1 VFATASIRA
10 IIIAVSRLNDHKEEP
25 SVTMTTVA
33 RRAGVSKTTVS
44 YVLSGKRRISGE
56 VTARVMR
63 AIDELGYRPS
73 SAARSLASRRT
84 LTVGLFCNP
93 TETLRED
100 PYFNQLLGG
109 ALDALGPF
117 GYQLTLYPE
126 LNDHDERPIASHA
139 IDGALMM
146 NPRVDSRDL
155 QAIELARIP
164 FVVVG
169 TPSAPREYFCVDH
182 DQAALIYQ
190 SAEYLVRKG
199 HRRILFI
206 NSPRAYIGTEQRES
220 GFAFAAR
227 EFGIELDPDL
237 LLHAEITM
245 EDGER
250 VCTGAL
256 ERRVEFSAV
265 LTTNDIVAVGA
276 IRAVR
281 AAGRRV
287 PHDVA
292 VVGGGDTIIA
302 GVHSPTLTSTV
313 LHPYEQG
320 KEAGAMLIEVIER
333 RRLRPTHT
341 ILPVALVARESA

>member
-1 VFATASIRA
+1 MA
-10 IIIAVSRLNDHKEEP
+10 
-25 SVTMTTVA
+25 TVA

-44 YVLSGKRRISGE
+44 YVLSGKRRISDE

-73 SAARSLASRRT
+73 TAARNLASRKT

-109 ALDALGPF
+109 ALDAVGPH

-126 LNDHDERPIASHA
+126 IDDHDEHRVAWHA

-155 QAIELARIP
+155 QAIERARIP

-169 TPSAPREYFCVDH
+169 TPSSPGEYFCVDH
-182 DQAALIYQ
+182 DQAALLYQ
-190 SAEYLVRKG
+190 SGEYLARKG
-199 HRRILFI
+199 HRRVLFI
-206 NSPRAYIGTEQRES
+206 NSPEAYIGTAQREH
-220 GFAFAAR
+220 GFALAAT

-237 LLHAEITM
+237 LVHAEITM

-250 VCTGAL
+250 VCAHAL
-256 ERRVEFSAV
+256 ERRLEFSAI

-281 AAGRRV
+281 AAGKRV
-287 PHDVA
+287 PNDIA

-313 LHPYEQG
+313 LDPYEQG
-320 KEAGAMLIEVIER
+320 KESGAMLIEIIER